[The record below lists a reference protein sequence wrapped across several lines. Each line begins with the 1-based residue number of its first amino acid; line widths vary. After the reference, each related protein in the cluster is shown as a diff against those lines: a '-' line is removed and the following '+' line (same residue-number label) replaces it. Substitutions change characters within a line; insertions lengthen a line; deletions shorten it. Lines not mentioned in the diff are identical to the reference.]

1 MKECEGRDTRIENG
15 SLFSPGVP
23 SVESVRIIAE
33 YFYSGGLSHL
43 SLRGGEVFAGL
54 LTTVGGVGYSN

>member
-43 SLRGGEVFAGL
+43 SSRGGGVFAGL

>member
-43 SLRGGEVFAGL
+43 SSGGGGGGVRWLADYCRGGRV
-54 LTTVGGVGYSN
+54 

>member
-33 YFYSGGLSHL
+33 YFYSGDLSHL
-43 SLRGGEVFAGL
+43 SSRGGEVFAGL

>member
-43 SLRGGEVFAGL
+43 SSRGGEVLAGL
-54 LTTVGGVGYSN
+54 LTTGGGVGYSN

>member
-43 SLRGGEVFAGL
+43 SSGGGEVFAGL

>member
-43 SLRGGEVFAGL
+43 SSRGGEVFAGL

>member
-23 SVESVRIIAE
+23 SVETVRILAE

-43 SLRGGEVFAGL
+43 SSRGGEVFAGL

>member
-1 MKECEGRDTRIENG
+1 MKECEGRDTGIENG

-43 SLRGGEVFAGL
+43 SSRGG
-54 LTTVGGVGYSN
+54 GGDRWLADYCRGGRV